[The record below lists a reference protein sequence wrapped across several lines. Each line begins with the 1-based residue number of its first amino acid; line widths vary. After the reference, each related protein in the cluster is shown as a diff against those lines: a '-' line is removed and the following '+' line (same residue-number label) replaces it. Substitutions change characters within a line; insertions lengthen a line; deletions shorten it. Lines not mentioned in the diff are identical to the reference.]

1 MFGGFGRTNVRSV
14 RAVRRTNVRKVF
26 FYLYVG
32 GGGGRAA
39 DHFNTLKY

>member
-1 MFGGFGRTNVRSV
+1 MFGSFRRTNVRLV
-14 RAVRRTNVRKVF
+14 RAVRKTNVRKVF

-39 DHFNTLKY
+39 DHFSYLKY